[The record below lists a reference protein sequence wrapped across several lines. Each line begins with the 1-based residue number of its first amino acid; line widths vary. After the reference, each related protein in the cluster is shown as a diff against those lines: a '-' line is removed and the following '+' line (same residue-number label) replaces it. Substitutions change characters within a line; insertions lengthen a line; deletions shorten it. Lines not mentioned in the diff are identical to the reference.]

1 MTCSV
6 CGADAPE
13 GAQFCP
19 NCGSPLGT
27 TLPTEERKMVTVL
40 FADLVDSTGLARR
53 LDPERAR
60 EVLGRFYDATSEEL
74 YALRGQPEK
83 FIGDAVMAVFGLPQ
97 THEDDAVRA
106 VRAGLAIRGRLRRL
120 SQELGL
126 DRPLEVHVGVE
137 SGEAATG
144 VGPSSQLL
152 ITGPVVNAAAR
163 LQAAAAPGEVL
174 VGELA
179 RALTETSV
187 SFAEAR
193 TVPAKGF
200 DTELTAFPVQG
211 LTTRSAR
218 RTIPFVGRADELA
231 LLRQSFARVQAT
243 GTPML
248 FTVVGEPGI
257 GKSRLLDEF
266 GAGVEP
272 GVLTLVGR
280 SSLISDSATFAPIAS
295 MVRDAAG
302 IDDSDP
308 PEKTRRRLTELLDG
322 AGDDAERERT
332 VERLAL
338 LLGLCEDRREE
349 SAFIDDVLQGF
360 TALVDALA
368 AEQPVAL
375 MFEDAHTLRPPM
387 LDLIERVAARRRD
400 GACPAFV
407 LAAARPQLL
416 DERSAWGSRAANHL
430 LLRLESLGNH
440 EAVGLARQAGGSRIS
455 EEEAAA
461 VAARAGGN
469 PFFIVESTGAL
480 IRVHERGE
488 PASATPILPPT
499 VQAMIAARLDA
510 LPATLRDVARR
521 LSVYMYSF
529 DLDEAALVA
538 ECGVEG
544 MGELVDA
551 EIVVRDERSSGP
563 PTWRFRNDT
572 LRDVAYASL
581 PKRLRATLHERIAES
596 LLESGH
602 QAWAAEHLEAAAKA
616 AQDIDPTDRRVP
628 ERAADALAQAGD
640 RARRRMES
648 RSAIDYYDRALAIGH
663 EGEQLR
669 EARVLAGVG
678 EAHYWLGEYPAAIGA
693 LDRAIVLGR
702 ELGDDWTLAHAL
714 RFRGDIAINVEA
726 DMPRAEEL
734 LNDALAA
741 AERLGEPWALA
752 RTLLFV
758 GWVPWTREQPAEADA
773 VWRRA
778 LTIAH
783 EHGDRWAEVRAL
795 TSLSINAN
803 NLNDLDEATSLIQEA
818 QQLAEET
825 GDRFSVAVAITQ
837 HARLHEERKEFA
849 EALPDLDRAIGIFT
863 ELGARWELADA
874 LAERGVAKRELGQLD
889 EAEDDLRRTTRISEE
904 LGERQLAS
912 WTWRELAM
920 VSQRRGDHAAAE
932 ERFRRADEERAR
944 GPQ

>member
-1 MTCSV
+1 
-6 CGADAPE
+6 
-13 GAQFCP
+13 
-19 NCGSPLGT
+19 
-27 TLPTEERKMVTVL
+27 
-40 FADLVDSTGLARR
+40 
-53 LDPERAR
+53 
-60 EVLGRFYDATSEEL
+60 
-74 YALRGQPEK
+74 
-83 FIGDAVMAVFGLPQ
+83 
-97 THEDDAVRA
+97 
-106 VRAGLAIRGRLRRL
+106 
-120 SQELGL
+120 
-126 DRPLEVHVGVE
+126 
-137 SGEAATG
+137 
-144 VGPSSQLL
+144 
-152 ITGPVVNAAAR
+152 
-163 LQAAAAPGEVL
+163 
-174 VGELA
+174 
-179 RALTETSV
+179 
-187 SFAEAR
+187 
-193 TVPAKGF
+193 
-200 DTELTAFPVQG
+200 
-211 LTTRSAR
+211 
-218 RTIPFVGRADELA
+218 
-231 LLRQSFARVQAT
+231 
-243 GTPML
+243 
-248 FTVVGEPGI
+248 
-257 GKSRLLDEF
+257 
-266 GAGVEP
+266 
-272 GVLTLVGR
+272 
-280 SSLISDSATFAPIAS
+280 
-295 MVRDAAG
+295 
-302 IDDSDP
+302 
-308 PEKTRRRLTELLDG
+308 
-322 AGDDAERERT
+322 
-332 VERLAL
+332 
-338 LLGLCEDRREE
+338 
-349 SAFIDDVLQGF
+349 
-360 TALVDALA
+360 
-368 AEQPVAL
+368 
-375 MFEDAHTLRPPM
+375 
-387 LDLIERVAARRRD
+387 
-400 GACPAFV
+400 
-407 LAAARPQLL
+407 
-416 DERSAWGSRAANHL
+416 
-430 LLRLESLGNH
+430 
-440 EAVGLARQAGGSRIS
+440 
-455 EEEAAA
+455 
-461 VAARAGGN
+461 
-469 PFFIVESTGAL
+469 
-480 IRVHERGE
+480 
-488 PASATPILPPT
+488 
-499 VQAMIAARLDA
+499 
-510 LPATLRDVARR
+510 
-521 LSVYMYSF
+521 MYSF

-596 LLESGH
+596 LEESGH

-628 ERAADALAQAGD
+628 ERAADALAKAGD

-648 RSAIDYYDRALAIGH
+648 RSAIDYYERALAIGH
-663 EGEQLR
+663 DGERLR

-693 LDRAIVLGR
+693 LDRAIVLGN

-758 GWVPWTREQPAEADA
+758 GWVPWTHRQARGRRRGVAAGARRSPA
-773 VWRRA
+773 R
-778 LTIAH
+778 
-783 EHGDRWAEVRAL
+783 HGDRWAEVRAL

-803 NLNDLDEATSLIQEA
+803 NLDDLDEATSLIRQA

>member
-27 TLPTEERKMVTVL
+27 TLPTEERRVVTVL

-74 YALRGQPEK
+74 YALRGHPEK
-83 FIGDAVMAVFGLPQ
+83 FIGDAVMAVFGVPQ

-144 VGPSSQLL
+144 IGPSSQLL

-163 LQAAAAPGEVL
+163 LQGAAGPGEIL
-174 VGELA
+174 VGEFA

-187 SFAEAR
+187 SFGQPR
-193 TVPAKGF
+193 TVEAKGF
-200 DTELTAFPVQG
+200 DAELPAFPVEG

-218 RTIPFVGRADELA
+218 RTIPFVGRGDELA
-231 LLRQSFARVQAT
+231 LLRQSFGRVQAT

-248 FTVVGEPGI
+248 FTVLGEPGI
-257 GKSRLLDEF
+257 GKTRLLDEF
-266 GAGVEP
+266 GAGLDP
-272 GVLTLVGR
+272 GVLSLVGR
-280 SSLISDSATFAPIAS
+280 SSLAADSATFAPVVS

-302 IDDSDP
+302 IDDGDP
-308 PEKTRRRLTELLDG
+308 PEKARQRLTELLDRG
-322 AGDDAERERT
+322 GDD
-332 VERLAL
+332 VERGRTLEQLFL
-338 LLGLCEDRREE
+338 LLGLGEDRREE
-349 SAFIDDVLQGF
+349 SAFIDEVQQGF
-360 TALVDALA
+360 TGLVDALA
-368 AEQPVAL
+368 AEQPVTL
-375 MFEDAHTLRPPM
+375 TFEDVHSLRPPM

-400 GACPAFV
+400 RARPAFV

-416 DERSAWGSRAANHL
+416 DERSGWGSSAANHL
-430 LLRLESLGNH
+430 LLRLESLGDH
-440 EAVGLARQAGGSRIS
+440 EAVGLARQAGGARIS
-455 EEEAAA
+455 EDEAAA

-488 PASATPILPPT
+488 PTSVTILPPT

-529 DLDEAALVA
+529 DLDEAELVA
-538 ECGVEG
+538 ECGAEG

-551 EIVVRDERSSGP
+551 EIVVRDERVSGP

-581 PKRLRATLHERIAES
+581 PKRLRATLHERIAER
-596 LLESGH
+596 LEESGH
-602 QAWAAEHLEAAAKA
+602 QSWAAEHLEAAAKA
-616 AQDIDPTDRRVP
+616 AIDIDPTDRRLP
-628 ERAADALAQAGD
+628 ERAADALMKAGD
-640 RARRRMES
+640 RGRRRMES
-648 RSAIDYYDRALAIGH
+648 RSAIDYYERALAIGH
-663 EGEQLR
+663 DGERLR
-669 EARVLAGVG
+669 EARVLAGAG

-693 LDRAIVLGR
+693 LDRAIVLGG
-702 ELGDDWTLAHAL
+702 ELSDDWTLAHAL

-758 GWVPWTREQPAEADA
+758 GWVPWTRNKPEDADA

-778 LTIAH
+778 LQIAR

-803 NLNDLDEATSLIQEA
+803 NVGDLDEATTLIRQAE
-818 QQLAEET
+818 QLAEET

-863 ELGARWELADA
+863 GLGARWELADA

-889 EAEDDLRRTTRISEE
+889 EAEEDLRRTTRMSEE

-920 VSQRRGDHAAAE
+920 VSQRRGDHAEAE

>member
-1 MTCSV
+1 M
-6 CGADAPE
+6 
-13 GAQFCP
+13 
-19 NCGSPLGT
+19 
-27 TLPTEERKMVTVL
+27 
-40 FADLVDSTGLARR
+40 
-53 LDPERAR
+53 
-60 EVLGRFYDATSEEL
+60 
-74 YALRGQPEK
+74 
-83 FIGDAVMAVFGLPQ
+83 
-97 THEDDAVRA
+97 
-106 VRAGLAIRGRLRRL
+106 
-120 SQELGL
+120 
-126 DRPLEVHVGVE
+126 
-137 SGEAATG
+137 
-144 VGPSSQLL
+144 
-152 ITGPVVNAAAR
+152 
-163 LQAAAAPGEVL
+163 L

-200 DTELTAFPVQG
+200 DTELAAFPVQG

-266 GAGVEP
+266 GAGVDP

-302 IDDSDP
+302 IDDGDL
-308 PEKTRRRLTELLDG
+308 PEKARRRLTELLDG

-338 LLGLCEDRREE
+338 LLGLGEDRREE
-349 SAFIDDVLQGF
+349 SAFIDEILQGF
-360 TALVDALA
+360 TTLVDALA
-368 AEQPVAL
+368 AEQPVTL
-375 MFEDAHTLRPPM
+375 MFEDVHTLRPPM

-416 DERSAWGSRAANHL
+416 DERSGWGSRAANHL

-440 EAVGLARQAGGSRIS
+440 EAVSLARQAGGSRIS
-455 EEEAAA
+455 EDEAAA

-596 LLESGH
+596 LQESGH

-648 RSAIDYYDRALAIGH
+648 RSAIDYYDRALALGH
-663 EGEQLR
+663 DGERLR

-693 LDRAIVLGR
+693 LDRAIVLGS

-734 LNDALAA
+734 LERRPRRGRAARRAVGAGAHAPVRRVGPVDAGQA
-741 AERLGEPWALA
+741 PN
-752 RTLLFV
+752 
-758 GWVPWTREQPAEADA
+758 ADA

-778 LTIAH
+778 LHDRPRARRPVGGGARAH
-783 EHGDRWAEVRAL
+783 VAVDQRQQPD
-795 TSLSINAN
+795 
-803 NLNDLDEATSLIQEA
+803 DLDEATSLIVA
-818 QQLAEET
+818 GAAAGR
-825 GDRFSVAVAITQ
+825 GDRRPLQ
-837 HARLHEERKEFA
+837 RRGRDHAARAAARRAEGVRRGSARPRPGDRHLH
-849 EALPDLDRAIGIFT
+849 RARRA
-863 ELGARWELADA
+863 LGACRRARGARCRQARAWPARRGRGRPAPDHADV
-874 LAERGVAKRELGQLD
+874 RGARRTAAGQLD
-889 EAEDDLRRTTRISEE
+889 
-904 LGERQLAS
+904 LA
-912 WTWRELAM
+912 RARDGLAATGRPRGGRGA
-920 VSQRRGDHAAAE
+920 VPPRRRGAGARPAVISPPAW
-932 ERFRRADEERAR
+932 RRSGDGSPPHPSPAR
-944 GPQ
+944 DRVPPACRTR

>member
-1 MTCSV
+1 MTCSI
-6 CGADAPE
+6 CGAEAPE

-19 NCGSPLGT
+19 NCGSPLRSS
-27 TLPTEERKMVTVL
+27 LPTEERRMVTVL

-106 VRAGLAIRGRLRRL
+106 IRAGLAIRGRLRRL
-120 SQELGL
+120 SQELSL

-144 VGPSSQLL
+144 MGPSGQLL

-163 LQAAAAPGEVL
+163 LQAAAGPGEVL
-174 VGELA
+174 VGEFA

-187 SFAEAR
+187 SFGESR
-193 TVPAKGF
+193 TVAAKGF
-200 DTELTAFPVQG
+200 DAELAAFPVDG

-218 RTIPFVGRADELA
+218 RTIPFVGRADELS
-231 LLRQSFARVQAT
+231 LLRQSFARVQTT

-248 FTVVGEPGI
+248 FTVLGEPGI
-257 GKSRLLDEF
+257 GKTRLLDEF
-266 GAGVEP
+266 GAGLDP

-280 SSLISDSATFAPIAS
+280 RSLTADSATFAPIAS

-302 IDDSDP
+302 IDDGDP
-308 PEKTRRRLTELLDG
+308 PEKARRRLTELLDRG
-322 AGDDAERERT
+322 ADPERERT
-332 VERLAL
+332 LQQLFL
-338 LLGLCEDRREE
+338 LLGLGEERREE
-349 SAFIDDVLQGF
+349 SAFIDEVHQGF
-360 TALVDALA
+360 TGLVDALA
-368 AEQPVAL
+368 ADQPVTL
-375 MFEDAHTLRPPM
+375 TFEDVHTLRPPM

-400 GACPAFV
+400 RARPAFV

-416 DERSAWGSRAANHL
+416 DERSGWGSDAANHL
-430 LLRLESLGNH
+430 LLRLESLGDH
-440 EAVGLARQAGGSRIS
+440 EAVGLARQAGGGRIS
-455 EEEAAA
+455 EDEAAA

-488 PASATPILPPT
+488 PTSVTILPPT

-510 LPATLRDVARR
+510 LPATLREVARR

-529 DLDEAALVA
+529 DLEEAELVA
-538 ECGVEG
+538 ECGAEG

-551 EIVVRDERSSGP
+551 EIVVLDEHAPGP

-581 PKRLRATLHERIAES
+581 PKRLRATLHERIAER
-596 LLESGH
+596 LEASGH
-602 QAWAAEHLEAAAKA
+602 QSWAAEHLEAAAKA
-616 AQDIDPTDRRVP
+616 AEDIDPTDRRLP
-628 ERAADALAQAGD
+628 ERAADALAKAGD
-640 RARRRMES
+640 RGRRRMES
-648 RSAIDYYDRALAIGH
+648 RSAVDYYERALAIGH
-663 EGEQLR
+663 DGDRLR
-669 EARVLAGVG
+669 EARVLAGAG
-678 EAHYWLGEYPAAIGA
+678 ESHYWLGEYPAAIGA
-693 LDRAIVLGR
+693 LDRAIILGG
-702 ELGDDWTLAHAL
+702 ELGDDWTLAHAQ

-726 DMPRAEEL
+726 DMRRAEEL
-734 LNDALAA
+734 LDDALAA

-752 RTLLFV
+752 RTLLFF
-758 GWVPWTREQPAEADA
+758 GWVPWTRDQYEEADA

-778 LTIAH
+778 LAIAR

-803 NLNDLDEATSLIQEA
+803 NTDDLDEATSLIREA

-837 HARLHEERKEFA
+837 HARLHEERKEFTD
-849 EALPDLDRAIGIFT
+849 ALPDLDRAIGIFT

-874 LAERGVAKRELGQLD
+874 LAERGIAKRELGMLD
-889 EAEDDLRRTTRISEE
+889 EAEEDLRRTTRISEE

-920 VSQRRGDHAAAE
+920 VSERRGDHAAAE